1 MQRKAALAIIIAI
14 GLCVWGWPSA
24 VHAAVDREKLLK
36 DAGVYATFA
45 VFKVD
50 EDWWKLDKAA
60 RASAAAEV
68 KAVFQ
73 KHGDNVATDTYLLRG
88 LVEKAD
94 FFVRVHS
101 AEMLN
106 NQNFLVDLMGTALG
120 KHLVNTHTFNGITK
134 GPNYVPSLPED
145 LKTALKTPLDPGP
158 KPYVIV
164 VPVRKDAEWWITGQD
179 GRNAMMKEHTEA
191 TVAYLKTVKR
201 KLYHASGLD
210 DLDFITYF
218 ETAKLDDFN
227 NLIIALERV
236 KENRHNRQFGS
247 PTLLGTIRPLDEILE
262 ILAR

>member
-1 MQRKAALAIIIAI
+1 MCHKAVLAI
-14 GLCVWGWPSA
+14 LA
-24 VHAAVDREKLLK
+24 VSVFALSWSNVTWAAADREKLLSEP
-36 DAGVYATFA
+36 GVYGTFA

-50 EDWWKLDKAA
+50 ESWWKLAKAA
-60 RASAAAEV
+60 RASAADEV

-73 KHGDNVATDTYLLRG
+73 KHSDQVTTDTYLLRG
-88 LVEKAD
+88 LSEKAD

-101 AEMLN
+101 TEMLN
-106 NQNFLVDLMGTALG
+106 NQNFLVDLMGTTLG
-120 KHLVNTHTFNGITK
+120 KYLVNTYTFNGITK
-134 GPNYVPSLPED
+134 KANYVPSFADD
-145 LKTALKTPLDPGP
+145 LKAALKTPPDPGP
-158 KPYVIV
+158 KPYAIV
-164 VPVRKDAEWWITGQD
+164 VPVRKDAEWWLTPQD

-201 KLYHASGLD
+201 KLYHASGLN

-236 KENRHNRQFGS
+236 KENRHNKQFGS
-247 PTLLGTIRPLDEILE
+247 PTLLGTIRPLDEILG

>member
-1 MQRKAALAIIIAI
+1 MRSKAALAIIAT
-14 GLCVWGWPSA
+14 GLLAWCWPG
-24 VHAAVDREKLLK
+24 AAGAAADREKLLK
-36 DAGVYATFA
+36 DQGVYGTFA

-73 KHGDNVATDTYLLRG
+73 KHGDTVITDTYLLRG

-101 AEMLN
+101 TEMLH
-106 NQNFLVDLMGTALG
+106 NQNFLVDLMGTTLG
-120 KHLVNTHTFNGITK
+120 RHLANTHTFNGITK
-134 GPNYVPSLPED
+134 GPNYVPSLPDD
-145 LKTALKTPLDPGP
+145 LKTALKTPPEPGP
-158 KPYVIV
+158 TPYAIV

-227 NLIIALERV
+227 NLIIGLERI

-262 ILAR
+262 ILSR